1 LRAPTVYGAS
11 LNKTTKSTPT
21 AESYADGVISGDR
34 AKLAR
39 AITLIE
45 SRNAAHQTMAQDMLM
60 ALLPRTGNSLR
71 IGISGL
77 PGAGKS
83 TFIDAFGTLLTSRG
97 HKVAVLAVDPT
108 SSRTGGSILG
118 DKTRMARLSVDPNA
132 FIRPS
137 PTGGTLGGVARA
149 TREAILVCEAAGF
162 DVVLVET
169 VGVGK
174 SEITVAEM
182 VDFFLVLM
190 IAGGGDEL
198 QGIKKG
204 VLEIADMI
212 AVTKADGDNEL
223 RAKSTA
229 ADYRHAMRI
238 ITPASPTW
246 TPPVVTISAMANQG
260 LDELWD
266 KIGHHR
272 RVMTASGERD
282 AKRRDQQIRWMWAL
296 VEDRIMARLKA
307 HPATKAL
314 IPALEQEIG
323 AGKVTP
329 VVAMERLLTAFGMP
343 GTDGK

>member
-1 LRAPTVYGAS
+1 MAGDPTLA
-11 LNKTTKSTPT
+11 KRPT
-21 AESYADGVISGDR
+21 LTLTDYVEGVVSGDR

-45 SRNAAHQTMAQDMLM
+45 SRNPDHQRLAQDMLIG
-60 ALLPRTGNSLR
+60 LLPRTGKSLR

-83 TFIDAFGTLLTSRG
+83 TFIDAFGTMLTGKG

-118 DKTRMARLSVDPNA
+118 DKTRMSRLSQDPNA

-149 TREAILVCEAAGF
+149 TREAILVCEAGGF
-162 DVVLVET
+162 DVILVET
-169 VGVGK
+169 VGVGQ
-174 SEITVAEM
+174 SEITVSEM

-212 AVTKADGDNEL
+212 AITKADGENIT
-223 RAKSTA
+223 RARITA
-229 ADYRHAMRI
+229 SDYQHAMRI
-238 ITPASPTW
+238 ITPMNPLW
-246 TPPVVTISAMANQG
+246 TPPVLTVSSMENKG
-260 LDELWD
+260 LDTLWE
-266 KIGHHR
+266 KIDHHKR
-272 RVMTASGERD
+272 TMQDAGEFET
-282 AKRRDQQIRWMWAL
+282 KRRAQQIRWMWSMIDDRLMSRLRADEGLKTL
-296 VEDRIMARLKA
+296 VQEM
-307 HPATKAL
+307 
-314 IPALEQEIG
+314 EQGIAG
-323 AGKVTP
+323 GKVTP
-329 VVAMERLLTAFGMP
+329 ALAADNILAAFWRSLSG
-343 GTDGK
+343 GSA

>member
-1 LRAPTVYGAS
+1 MIAKAQKPA
-11 LNKTTKSTPT
+11 T
-21 AESYADGVISGDR
+21 ADAYVAGVLSGDR

-45 SRNAAHQTMAQDMLM
+45 SRNADHQRMAQEMLTQ
-60 ALLPRTGNSLR
+60 LLPRTGNSLR

-83 TFIDAFGTLLTSRG
+83 TFIDAFGAMLTTKG
-97 HKVAVLAVDPT
+97 HQVAVLAVDPT

-118 DKTRMARLSVDPNA
+118 DKTRMARLAIDPHA
-132 FIRPS
+132 YIRPS

-169 VGVGK
+169 VGVGQ

-212 AVTKADGDNEL
+212 AITKADGDNAR
-223 RAKSTA
+223 RAEITA
-229 ADYRHAMRI
+229 KDYQHALRI
-238 ITPASPTW
+238 ITPNSPTW
-246 TPPVVTISAMANQG
+246 TPPVATISALENKG
-260 LDELWD
+260 LDALWD
-266 KIGHHR
+266 RIVQHR
-272 RVMTASGERD
+272 RLVTMSGERD
-282 AKRRDQQIRWMWAL
+282 EKRRNQQVRWMWSL
-296 VEDRIMARLKA
+296 VEDRLM
-307 HPATKAL
+307 TKLRAL
-314 IPALEQEIG
+314 PSVKGLEKDVG
-323 AGKVTP
+323 SGKTTP
-329 VVAMERLLTAFGMP
+329 VLAMEKLLATFSKGE
-343 GTDGK
+343 